1 MDKLSIEERLDEFYQ
16 ERNFSFYTNFFL
28 SHPKELEELLSI
40 SLQADKGKH
49 CVLGTWV
56 CAHLAEADKKP
67 FQKIQKDILHFLQTE
82 THQSSLRNWMKVM
95 TFLPTPEEIEGE
107 VIDLCISFIQNPEN
121 KVALQMYSILLLMP
135 ILKKYPE
142 LIPEIKAIIDLNS
155 EGKSA
160 AYHAISRKFEKFIK
174 KIR

>member
-1 MDKLSIEERLDEFYQ
+1 MDEFYQ
-16 ERNFSFYTNFFL
+16 ERNFPFYNNFFF
-28 SHPKELEELLSI
+28 SHPKELEELLAI

-49 CVLGTWV
+49 CINGTWV
-56 CAHLAEADKKP
+56 CAHLAEVDNKP
-67 FQKIQKDILHFLQTE
+67 FKKIHKDILHFLQTE

-107 VIDLCISFIQNPEN
+107 VIDLCIAFIQNPEN
-121 KVALQMYSILLLMP
+121 KVALQMYSILVLMP

-155 EGKSA
+155 EGKTA
-160 AYHAISRKFEKFIK
+160 AYHAIHRKFERYIK
-174 KIR
+174 NIS